1 MHHKEEEVRFRRGAN
16 CADRIPSLLAIL
28 VDTIKF
34 KKEFIVPKNLDRHIE
49 RDAAMFLL
57 ITPVFVFVP
66 FVSHIVYTD
75 CMPISPK

>member
-1 MHHKEEEVRFRRGAN
+1 
-16 CADRIPSLLAIL
+16 
-28 VDTIKF
+28 
-34 KKEFIVPKNLDRHIE
+34 
-49 RDAAMFLL
+49 MFLL